1 MLEAVP
7 SSQKM
12 LSFNR
17 IGIDH
22 HYLIN
27 IVPAMNPLYFISI
40 LLRFGAFGRDAGG
53 IKRSLKIL
61 SQGAGHEK

>member
-1 MLEAVP
+1 MLEAIP
-7 SSQKM
+7 FAQRI

-17 IGIDH
+17 IVRGHPGLID
-22 HYLIN
+22 ID
-27 IVPAMNPLYFISI
+27 PAADHLYFTFI
-40 LLRFGAFGRDAGG
+40 LLRFEAFGRDAGG